1 MREVG
6 HEQED
11 TLRQFIEI
19 WNDLTRKEAERLVEE
34 SKGNLFNAQLI
45 KERNAQNLEEIIMA
59 EKSKNPELFSALAHL
74 YVGDIWFSPLSKS

>member
-45 KERNAQNLEEIIMA
+45 KERNAQIL
-59 EKSKNPELFSALAHL
+59 KK
-74 YVGDIWFSPLSKS
+74 